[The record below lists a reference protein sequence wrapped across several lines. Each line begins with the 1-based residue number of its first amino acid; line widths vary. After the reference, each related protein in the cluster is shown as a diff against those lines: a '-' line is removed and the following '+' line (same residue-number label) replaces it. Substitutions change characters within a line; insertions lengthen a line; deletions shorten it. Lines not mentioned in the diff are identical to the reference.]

1 MMTETTE
8 DKARL
13 LLALRRHG
21 LTDPALLEAMEQ
33 TPREQF
39 VSEAFAAHAWR
50 DAALPIDCG
59 QTISQP
65 LIVAM
70 MTAALEPRRDGK
82 VLEIGTGSGYQT
94 AILSRLCRRVYTV
107 ERHQALM
114 RQAETR
120 FATLGLTNITCRLGD
135 GSLGWQEQAP
145 FARILIA
152 AAAVDIP
159 PVLAAQLTEGGI
171 LVAPVGEADGP
182 QDLLRIVRTASGLD
196 VRKLASVKFVPLVAG
211 VAP

>member
-1 MMTETTE
+1 MTETAE

-70 MTAALEPRRDGK
+70 MTAALEPRSDGK

-159 PVLAAQLTEGGI
+159 PVLAVQLTEGGI